1 MGLAA
6 IIINHI
12 FVLFGE
18 IATLIAC
25 SCSGRRPNDRTSKNS
40 EEKVAEE
47 LLGVTALRHSVA
59 GNVLQRKREI
69 P

>member
-1 MGLAA
+1 MRFAA
-6 IIINHI
+6 TIMNHI

-40 EEKVAEE
+40 EEQVAEE
-47 LLGVTALRHSVA
+47 LLGVAALRHSVA